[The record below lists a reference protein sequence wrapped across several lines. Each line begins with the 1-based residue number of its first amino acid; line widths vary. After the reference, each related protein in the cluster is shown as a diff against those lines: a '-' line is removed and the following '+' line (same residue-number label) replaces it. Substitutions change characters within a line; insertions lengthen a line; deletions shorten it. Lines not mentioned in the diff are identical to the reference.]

1 MEQGGKEMNVFLIAA
16 LSGDGFLGRDEAH
29 NSMEWTSKEDS
40 EWFWTRTEQA
50 GAIVMG
56 RKTFG
61 ATRRPYTPL
70 PNRKNYVLT
79 SEPVKWQQESKYPLA
94 RLEYSNLKPK
104 DLIAKAEADAKQLG
118 FSELAICGGTSV
130 YTQYLLAGVLNTL
143 YLTRET
149 KVELGSGIP
158 LFAEQDLE
166 QILASNF
173 DLISERPLNN
183 RGTLLQEWR
192 SRGKETR

>member
-1 MEQGGKEMNVFLIAA
+1 MNVFLIAA

-79 SEPVKWQQESKYPLA
+79 GDPAKWQVESQYPLA
-94 RLEYSNLKPK
+94 KLEYINLAPAE
-104 DLIAKAEADAKQLG
+104 LLAKAEQDAKELG
-118 FSELAICGGTSV
+118 FSELAICGGTSI
-130 YTQYLLAGVLNTL
+130 YTQFLLAGLLETL

-149 KVELGSGIP
+149 SVKLGEGIP
-158 LFAEQDLE
+158 LFAGQDLE
-166 QILASNF
+166 QVLADSF
-173 DLISERPLNN
+173 KLAQEKTLNDQ
-183 RGTLLQEWR
+183 GTLLQEWR
-192 SRGKETR
+192 ARGKETR

>member
-1 MEQGGKEMNVFLIAA
+1 MNVFLIAA

-79 SEPVKWQQESKYPLA
+79 GDPTKWQAESQYPLA
-94 RLEYSNLKPK
+94 KLEYTNLAPAE
-104 DLIAKAEADAKQLG
+104 LLAKAEQDAQELG
-118 FSELAICGGTSV
+118 FSELAICGGTSI
-130 YTQYLLAGVLNTL
+130 YTQFLLAGLLETL

-149 KVELGSGIP
+149 NVKLGEGIP
-158 LFAEQDLE
+158 LFAGQDLE
-166 QILASNF
+166 QVLADSF
-173 DLISERPLNN
+173 KLAQEKPLNN
-183 RGTLLQEWR
+183 QGTLLQEWR
-192 SRGKETR
+192 ARGKETR

>member
-1 MEQGGKEMNVFLIAA
+1 MNIFLIAA

-79 SEPVKWQQESKYPLA
+79 SDPAKWQVESQYPLS
-94 RLEYSNLKPK
+94 RLEYTNLEPAA
-104 DLIAKAEADAKQLG
+104 LIAKVEQDAHELG

-149 KVELGSGIP
+149 SVKLGEGIP
-158 LFAEQDLE
+158 LFAGHDLE
-166 QILASNF
+166 EVLAHGF
-173 DLISERPLNN
+173 DLISEKLLNDN
-183 RGTLLQEWR
+183 GTILQEWR
-192 SRGKETR
+192 ARGKESR

>member
-1 MEQGGKEMNVFLIAA
+1 MNVFLIAA

-79 SEPVKWQQESKYPLA
+79 GDPVKWQAESQYPLA
-94 RLEYSNLKPK
+94 KLEYTNLAPAE
-104 DLIAKAEADAKQLG
+104 LLAKAEQDAKELG
-118 FSELAICGGTSV
+118 FSELAICGGTSI
-130 YTQYLLAGVLNTL
+130 YTQFLLAGLLETL

-149 KVELGSGIP
+149 SVKLGEGIP
-158 LFAEQDLE
+158 LFAGQDLE
-166 QILASNF
+166 QVLADSF
-173 DLISERPLNN
+173 KLAQEKPLNN
-183 RGTLLQEWR
+183 QGTLLQEWR
-192 SRGKETR
+192 ARGKETR

>member
-1 MEQGGKEMNVFLIAA
+1 MNVFLIAA
-16 LSGDGFLGRDEAH
+16 LSGDGFLGKDEAH

-40 EWFWTRTEQA
+40 EWFWSRTEQA

-79 SEPVKWQQESKYPLA
+79 GNPAKWQAESQYPLEK
-94 RLEYSNLKPK
+94 LEYTSLSPTE
-104 DLIAKAEADAKQLG
+104 LLAKAEEDAKKLG

-130 YTQYLLAGVLNTL
+130 YTQFLLAGLLETL

-149 KVELGSGIP
+149 SVSLGEGIP
-158 LFAEQDLE
+158 LFANQDLE
-166 QILASNF
+166 KVLFTNF
-173 DLISERPLNN
+173 DLISEKKLNDQ
-183 RGTLLQEWR
+183 GTFLQEWQAK
-192 SRGKETR
+192 GKER

>member
-1 MEQGGKEMNVFLIAA
+1 MNVFLIAA
-16 LSGDGFLGRDEAH
+16 LSSDGFLGRDEAH

-61 ATRRPYTPL
+61 ATRKPYTPL
-70 PNRKNYVLT
+70 PKRKNYILT
-79 SEPVKWQQESKYPLA
+79 GDPAKWQAQSKYPLD
-94 RLEYSNLKPK
+94 RLEYTNLAPK
-104 DLIAKAEADAKQLG
+104 ELVAKATADANQLG
-118 FSELAICGGTSV
+118 FKELAICGGTSV

-149 KVELGSGIP
+149 KVELGDGIP
-158 LFAEQDLE
+158 LFAGQDLE
-166 QILASNF
+166 QVLTDGF
-173 DLISERPLNN
+173 DLISEKHLNDQ
-183 RGTLLQEWR
+183 GTLVQEWR
-192 SRGKETR
+192 AKGKER